1 MERILCTGIRNKMK
15 ERDDIAMATNAKQTP
30 EEKARKKKQTRKR
43 IRKYLPLY
51 FFALPGFIYLIIN
64 NYLPM
69 GGLVLAFK
77 KYSFAKGILNS
88 PWNGIQNFTFLF
100 GSKWAKIMFRNTIG
114 YNLVF
119 LFTGTVFA
127 IFVAIMLGE
136 IRSKLAQQTYQTLIL
151 IPHLV
156 STVLIGY
163 LVFAFLSS
171 TNGFVNKG
179 ILEPLGQKG
188 IEWYTEAKY
197 WPFILTLVQLWR
209 SFGFQS
215 IVYFATIIGFDK
227 TYYEAA
233 VVDGASTWQQITGIT
248 LPLLKPTVIILTIM
262 SLGRMF
268 ASDFGLFYQVPQNSG
283 LLYSTTTTIDT
294 FVYRALMQDHDV
306 GRSLAAGFLQSVLG
320 FTVVMITN
328 AIVRKVEP
336 DSALF

>member
-1 MERILCTGIRNKMK
+1 MITKNM
-15 ERDDIAMATNAKQTP
+15 NAAEKKAVKKSQTL
-30 EEKARKKKQTRKR
+30 RKL
-43 IRKYLPLY
+43 RKYAPLY
-51 FFALPGFIYLIIN
+51 LCALPGFIYLIIN

-69 GGLVLAFK
+69 GGLILAFK
-77 KYSFAKGILNS
+77 KYSFAKGIIKS
-88 PWNGIQNFTFLF
+88 PWNGLSNFTYLF

-114 YNLVF
+114 YNVLF
-119 LFTGTVFA
+119 LFLGTVFA
-127 IFVAIMLGE
+127 IFVAILLNE
-136 IRSKLAQQTYQTLIL
+136 VRKKTAQQVYQTTIL

-163 LVFAFLSS
+163 LVYAFLSS

-179 ILEPLGQKG
+179 ILEPLGKEG
-188 IEWYTEAKY
+188 IQWYTEAKY
-197 WPFILTLVQLWR
+197 WPFILTIVQLWR
-209 SFGFQS
+209 SFGFQR

-233 VVDGASTWQQITGIT
+233 VVDGATTWQQITRIT

-262 SLGRMF
+262 ALGRMF

-294 FVYRALMQDHDV
+294 FVYRTLMQDHDV
-306 GRSLAAGFLQSVLG
+306 GRSLAAGFMQSVLG
-320 FTVVMITN
+320 FFVVMLTN
-328 AIVRKVEP
+328 AIVRRTEP

>member
-1 MERILCTGIRNKMK
+1 MLPAAVAGSVLMERDEKMMQK
-15 ERDDIAMATNAKQTP
+15 SKTTAV
-30 EEKARKKKQTRKR
+30 EKAAKKRKTKKKL
-43 IRKYLPLY
+43 RKYAPLY
-51 FFALPGFIYLIIN
+51 LCALPGFVYLVIN

-77 KYSFAKGILNS
+77 KYSFAKGILKS
-88 PWNGIQNFTFLF
+88 PWNGISNFTYLF

-114 YNLVF
+114 YNILF
-119 LFTGTVFA
+119 LSLGTIFA
-127 IFVAIMLGE
+127 IFVAILLNE
-136 IRSKLAQQTYQTLIL
+136 VRKKTAQQVYQTTIL

-163 LVFAFLSS
+163 LVYAFLSS

-179 ILEPLGQKG
+179 ILEPLGIEG
-188 IEWYTEAKY
+188 IQWYTEAKY
-197 WPFILTLVQLWR
+197 WPFILTIVQLWR

-215 IVYFATIIGFDK
+215 IVYFATIIGFDR

-233 VVDGASTWQQITGIT
+233 VVDGATVWQQITKIT

-262 SLGRMF
+262 ALGRMF

-283 LLYSTTTTIDT
+283 MLYSTTTTIDT

-306 GRSLAAGFLQSVLG
+306 VRSLAAGFLQSILG
-320 FTVVMITN
+320 FCVVMLTN
-328 AIVRKVEP
+328 TIVRKTEP